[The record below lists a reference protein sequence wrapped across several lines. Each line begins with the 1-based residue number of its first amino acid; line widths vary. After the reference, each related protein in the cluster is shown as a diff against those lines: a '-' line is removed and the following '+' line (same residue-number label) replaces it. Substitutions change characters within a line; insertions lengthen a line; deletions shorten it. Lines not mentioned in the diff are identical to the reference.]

1 MQAQKSRSMFKALG
15 LAAAVA
21 MALTIAFQPV
31 GLLMAAGTRIYL
43 DPTPL
48 TLASVGAQGVTEV
61 KVENVSNLAG
71 VEFHITFDPAQ
82 LQVVSTAAGALF
94 NQNGVPMPLIPT
106 YDNAAGKVD
115 FVGAVVPPAV
125 PYSGAAP
132 IGVGSI
138 TWKLV
143 SCPASGQIP
152 LTLISTK
159 LSDPNGAAITHTRS
173 DGSIACTTPPAAPS
187 NLTATPKGSD
197 QIDLAWTDNANNEDG
212 FQIERCTPDGCA
224 NFAPIKTVPANTT
237 AFSDKGLT
245 ADTSY
250 CYRVRAHNAAGD
262 SGYSNTACAKT
273 EKIKVSGIVL
283 LQGRSKYAG
292 TRVYLTEDA
301 CPSVQALSVKE
312 IPGLPNVLTGI
323 TDDQGKFEIV
333 PLVGKT
339 YQCLLAT
346 HDMYLVARK
355 VYTAPGD
362 QGTVTL
368 LGGNVVPDKS
378 INIFDLARIANAIG
392 GTDAAVDINADGK
405 VDVYDLTIAAGNF
418 GKEGPLPW

>member
-21 MALTIAFQPV
+21 IALAVAFQPV
-31 GLLMAAGTRIYL
+31 GLSMAAGTRIYL

-48 TLASVGAQGVTEV
+48 TLSAGAQGVTEV
-61 KVENVSNLAG
+61 KVENVSDLAG

-94 NQNGVPMPLIPT
+94 NQGGVPMPLIPT

-115 FVGAVVPPAV
+115 FVGAVVAPAL
-125 PYSGAAP
+125 PYSGP
-132 IGVGSI
+132 LIGVGSI

-143 SCPASGQIP
+143 SCPTSGQTP
-152 LTLISTK
+152 LTFISTK
-159 LSDPNGAAITHTRS
+159 LSDPNGAAITHTSS
-173 DGSIACTTPPAAPS
+173 DGSIRCLTPPAAPT
-187 NLTATPKGSD
+187 NLTATPVDGT
-197 QIDLAWTDNANNEDG
+197 QIDLGWTDNANNEDG

-224 NFAPIKTVPANTT
+224 NFALLITLPPDTT
-237 AFSDKGLT
+237 HYSDKGLT
-245 ADTSY
+245 PETTY
-250 CYRVRAHNAAGD
+250 CYRVRAFNAAGPSPYTD
-262 SGYSNTACAKT
+262 TKCAET
-273 EKIKVSGIVL
+273 EKIKVSGTVL

-323 TDDQGKFEIV
+323 TDDQGKFEIML
-333 PLVGKT
+333 PVGKT

-355 VYTAPGD
+355 VYTAPGA